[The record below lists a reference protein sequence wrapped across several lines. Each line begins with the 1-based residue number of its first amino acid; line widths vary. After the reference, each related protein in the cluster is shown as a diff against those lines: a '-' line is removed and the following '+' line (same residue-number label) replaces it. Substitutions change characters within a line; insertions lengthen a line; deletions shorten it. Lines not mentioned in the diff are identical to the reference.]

1 MSSGRSSRR
10 YEALIN
16 VSLQGRLVKMNL
28 YHTSEFRSCLDLFS
42 LYGSKNVLRL
52 NIHAMKVFKL
62 QMEIRRISH
71 RRSRELSYLT
81 LLTFANDGRK
91 VYTDLQRKFKAVVLL
106 AMSFEWKRSR
116 CRLLVRELISKPR
129 R

>member
-1 MSSGRSSRR
+1 M
-10 YEALIN
+10 
-16 VSLQGRLVKMNL
+16 
-28 YHTSEFRSCLDLFS
+28 YHILEFSSCLDLFS

-71 RRSRELSYLT
+71 RRSRELSHLT
-81 LLTFANDGRK
+81 LLSFAKDGRK
-91 VYTDLQRKFKAVVLL
+91 VYTDLQLTFKAVVLL